1 MLDPVLDHDDRIWRV
16 VMSRAD
22 MSRTDRVFIRCM
34 VGLLLFMFVMLAF
47 AAYRTD
53 ADEGDPHRD
62 PMSHHHR
69 HR

>member
-1 MLDPVLDHDDRIWRV
+1 
-16 VMSRAD
+16 MSRAD